1 MQASPIAPTII
12 SAPKPDLTQ
21 IDCPQKLHCST
32 TCPSTHSM
40 IQGDTPD
47 DDIWQEL
54 ELIHSWVGI

>member
-12 SAPKPDLTQ
+12 SDPKSDLTQ
-21 IDCPQKLHCST
+21 IDCPQKLHRST
-32 TCPSTHSM
+32 TFSSTHSM
-40 IQGDTPD
+40 LQDDTPD